1 MKVLAHTLEKS
12 SSNRQTAG
20 PARDNYIHS
29 LERSTM
35 PPKASKPASGKAQ
48 RSAIEDVVAREY
60 TIHLHK
66 RVRSV

>member
-1 MKVLAHTLEKS
+1 
-12 SSNRQTAG
+12 
-20 PARDNYIHS
+20 
-29 LERSTM
+29 M
-35 PPKASKPASGKAQ
+35 PPKAASKPAAGKAQ